1 MLDKRKLKLMNLQKE
16 KEFNE
21 MKSQFVS
28 MASHEFRTPLSTM
41 LMATDSLSAYWDKMS
56 KTEINKTIA
65 KIKNNIQFLKNIIEK
80 TLSFTYLESGKIK
93 LDLVKTDLNCFLI
106 ENIEELKKNADIRQ
120 KINYSG
126 TEISVNIPIDRE
138 MMKVVVLNLLS
149 NSIKYSGPETTIDVQ
164 LYKNNGQV
172 IIEVADKGIGI
183 PDKEKGNI
191 FKPFIRCSNINNIHG
206 TGLGLAL
213 ALKIVRLHGGD
224 ITFKSK
230 IKEGTSF
237 FISLPK

>member
-1 MLDKRKLKLMNLQKE
+1 
-16 KEFNE
+16 
-21 MKSQFVS
+21 
-28 MASHEFRTPLSTM
+28 
-41 LMATDSLSAYWDKMS
+41 MS
-56 KTEINKTIA
+56 KTEINKTLA

-80 TLSFTYLESGKIK
+80 TLNFTHLESGKIK
-93 LDLVKTDLNCFLI
+93 LDLIKTDLNCFLI

-120 KINYSG
+120 EINYSSA
-126 TEISVNIPIDRE
+126 TELSLNIPFDRE
-138 MMKVVVLNLLS
+138 MMKVVILNLLS
-149 NSIKYSGPETTIDVQ
+149 NSIKYSGPETTIDVK
-164 LYKNNGQV
+164 LYKNNGWV

-183 PDKEKGNI
+183 PEKEKGNI

-237 FISLPK
+237 FISLPI